1 MCAAQLSARGL
12 AVATVDK
19 HKVIGWSLQGPTKA
33 PLMLRHTKAFTVR
46 TLAERFNFA
55 RVLSG

>member
-1 MCAAQLSARGL
+1 MYDTQLSAGGL

-19 HKVIGWSLQGPTKA
+19 HKVIGWSLGGPTKA

-46 TLAERFNFA
+46 RHAI
-55 RVLSG
+55 V